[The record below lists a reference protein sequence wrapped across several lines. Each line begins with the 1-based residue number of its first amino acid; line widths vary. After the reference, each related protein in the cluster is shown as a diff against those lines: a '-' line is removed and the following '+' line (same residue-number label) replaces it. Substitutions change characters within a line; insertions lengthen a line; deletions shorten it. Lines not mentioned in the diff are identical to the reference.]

1 MGNIIVA
8 FPRQEDAK
16 CIKNLL
22 VRHGFSVNYICT
34 SGSQVLE
41 CLDGMNDGIIISGY
55 KFPDMVYHHLRAEM
69 PREFEMLLVASPKL
83 LSGREED
90 GVLTVSMP
98 LKVQELLRSV
108 SFIEEKLA
116 RSKRKR
122 RQIPRKRDQE
132 GREWI
137 EKAKQI
143 LMETNHMTEEEAH
156 RYVQKSSMDSGNSMV
171 ETAQM
176 LIRIMQEA

>member
-1 MGNIIVA
+1 
-8 FPRQEDAK
+8 
-16 CIKNLL
+16 
-22 VRHGFSVNYICT
+22 
-34 SGSQVLE
+34 
-41 CLDGMNDGIIISGY
+41 
-55 KFPDMVYHHLRAEM
+55 
-69 PREFEMLLVASPKL
+69 
-83 LSGREED
+83 
-90 GVLTVSMP
+90 MP